1 MSTRGSDEHAA
12 PADENADL
20 HAEVERLRA
29 LVGPSERSY
38 ADLEQD
44 LLAARDVARGA
55 EATSGALRGQLA
67 QMHVELARARQD
79 QDHLHRAIASGTRML
94 TGRIGRSVR
103 ARLF

>member
-1 MSTRGSDEHAA
+1 MIRASAVSLL
-12 PADENADL
+12 PPIS
-20 HAEVERLRA
+20 AEVERLRR
-29 LVGPSERSY
+29 LVGPSERGY

-55 EATSGALRGQLA
+55 EATAGSLRGQLA

-79 QDHLHRAIASGTRML
+79 QDHLHRAIAGGTRML